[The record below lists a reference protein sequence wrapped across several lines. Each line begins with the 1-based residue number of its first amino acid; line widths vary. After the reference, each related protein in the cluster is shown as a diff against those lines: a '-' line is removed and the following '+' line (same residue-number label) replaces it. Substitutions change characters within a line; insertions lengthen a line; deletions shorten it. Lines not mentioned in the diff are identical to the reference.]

1 LPALLSFIPDP
12 HLKIPMPG
20 PSIDELINA
29 FDHGLRTLAGVRHE
43 SRPSPAAEVPD
54 GELSSQEKSEAA
66 ALMRVNHSGEI
77 CAQALY
83 QGQALASADSALKQK
98 LARAAQEELDHL
110 AWSQARIDELGGRTS
125 LLNPLWYAGS
135 FAIGYGA
142 GKLGDKF
149 NLGFLAETERQ
160 VERHLQGHLERL
172 SPQDDRTRAVI
183 NVMAREEAG
192 HAAMA
197 NTLGGKA
204 LPQPVKLGMQLAS
217 RVMTRLSYWI

>member
-1 LPALLSFIPDP
+1 MSGSPIDP
-12 HLKIPMPG
+12 
-20 PSIDELINA
+20 LINA
-29 FDHGLRTLAGVRHE
+29 FDHALRTLAGVQRE
-43 SRPSPAAEVPD
+43 ARPSPAVEIPE
-54 GELSSQEKSEAA
+54 GELNPQQKGEAA

-83 QGQALASADSALKQK
+83 QGQALASADGNLKRT
-98 LARAAQEELDHL
+98 LARAAEEELDHL
-110 AWSQARIDELGGRTS
+110 SWSQARIDELGGRTS

-172 SPQDDRTRAVI
+172 SPQDMRTRSVVDA
-183 NVMAREEAG
+183 MASEEAG

-197 NTLGGKA
+197 RGLGGTE
-204 LPQPVKLGMQLAS
+204 LPGPVKLGMQLAS
-217 RVMTRLSYWI
+217 RVMTRLSYWV

>member
-1 LPALLSFIPDP
+1 MFALLSFVPDP
-12 HLKIPMPG
+12 FLKTRMPG
-20 PSIDELINA
+20 HSIDELINA
-29 FDHGLRTLAGVRHE
+29 FDHGLRTLAGVPRE
-43 SRPSPAAEVPD
+43 SRPSPAGEVPD
-54 GELSSQEKSEAA
+54 GKLTPLEKGEAA

-83 QGQALASADSALKQK
+83 QAQALASANSSLKQA
-98 LARAAQEELDHL
+98 LTRAAEEELDHL
-110 AWSQARIDELGGRTS
+110 TWSKSRIAELGGRTS

-160 VERHLQGHLERL
+160 VERHLQGHLDRL
-172 SPQDDRTRAVI
+172 PPQDERTRSVI
-183 NVMAREEAG
+183 DAMAREEAG

-197 NTLGGKA
+197 STLGGQA
-204 LPQPVKLGMQLAS
+204 LPRPVKLGMQLAS
-217 RVMTRLSYWI
+217 RIMTRLSYWI